1 MFIAMAAG
9 DPVGMDTLPN
19 IIANMQELFDFFIG
33 LFVSLFGTITSTPI
47 IWAPLALSLLFM
59 VVWKVPKMVR
69 RLRKI

>member
-1 MFIAMAAG
+1 MG
-9 DPVGMDTLPN
+9 TLAE
-19 IIANMQELFDFFIG
+19 IITSMQTLFTFFTG
-33 LFVSLFGTITSTPI
+33 LFSTLFETITTTPI